1 MKHIISTE
9 CAELGLGVPGAW
21 NILYFHEQIQH
32 QGFRGNQEILTPPFE
47 FNQLRVICNIG

>member
-9 CAELGLGVPGAW
+9 YAELGLGVPGAW

-32 QGFRGNQEILTPPFE
+32 LSFRGNQETL
-47 FNQLRVICNIG
+47 